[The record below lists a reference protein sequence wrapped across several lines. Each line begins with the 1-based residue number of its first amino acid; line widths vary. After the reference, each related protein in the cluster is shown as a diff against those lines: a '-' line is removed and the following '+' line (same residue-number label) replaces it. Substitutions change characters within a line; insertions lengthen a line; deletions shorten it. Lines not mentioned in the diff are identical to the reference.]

1 MKRLNNWSQ
10 KISKRHVTGGVIT
23 ISLLTGS
30 LALFNSANVPDAPT
44 AEAVVQTD
52 ALQIKEMIHDALT
65 VKQEPEVAEMAFDRD
80 QVLNDYQNRV
90 SEDFKIPENLR
101 DRAGFWFD
109 IYTKHD
115 SMKRLIHHTDFPWIV
130 FEVVDVTPIINAE
143 TPKHR
148 WLRNVKADQFVK
160 DQVAKIKEAL
170 KSLSK
175 RKSFE
180 NLNEDE
186 QKAAD
191 VLAKLDGD
199 LAKKAKVALQ
209 NIRVQTGQKDFFH
222 EGLEVSPQ
230 YLPGMEEIFAQH
242 KLPTELTRIPFVES
256 SFNKHAT
263 SKVGASGIW
272 QFMGGTGRKFM
283 IVDNSIDE
291 RHSPFKASEAAARLL
306 KENHMILKKSWPL
319 AITAWNHGPPGIR
332 KAMAKTGSKDL
343 GVIVEKFRS
352 KSFDFASSN
361 FYCEFLGALYAEKYH
376 EQIFKDVN
384 YEETLSLHT
393 VKLNRNIGAK
403 ELVRLSGL
411 SNDDFMLFNPD
422 LKKAV
427 ATNASIP
434 TGFTLMLDDGA
445 RAVLKNLIAK
455 ESSARKRKLSKN
467 DFSLSSPIARE

>member
-30 LALFNSANVPDAPT
+30 LALFNSANIPEAPK

-52 ALQIKEMIHDALT
+52 ALQIKEMIFNALAF
-65 VKQEPEVAEMAFDRD
+65 KQEPEVKEATFDRE
-80 QVLNDYQNRV
+80 QVLNDYKNLI

-148 WLRNVKADQFVK
+148 WLRNVKADQYVK
-160 DQVAKIKEAL
+160 DEVTKIKTAL

-175 RKSFE
+175 KKTFE
-180 NLNEDE
+180 NLSEDE
-186 QKAAD
+186 QKVAD
-191 VLAKLDGD
+191 VLSKLDGD

-283 IVDNSIDE
+283 IVDNNIDE

-343 GVIVEKFRS
+343 GVIVEKFRT

-376 EQIFKDVN
+376 EEIFKDVN
-384 YEETLSLHT
+384 YEETLNLHT

-427 ATNASIP
+427 AMNASIP

-445 RAVLKNLIAK
+445 RAVLKSLIAK

>member
-10 KISKRHVTGGVIT
+10 KISKRHVTGGVLT

-44 AEAVVQTD
+44 SEAVVQSD
-52 ALQIKEMIHDALT
+52 ALQIKEMILDALT
-65 VKQEPEVAEMAFDRD
+65 VKQEPEIAEVSFDRE
-80 QVLNDYQNRV
+80 QVLNDYQNLV

-115 SMKRLIHHTDFPWIV
+115 SMKRLIHHTDYPWIV

-160 DQVAKIKEAL
+160 DEVTKIKAAL

-186 QKAAD
+186 QKVAD

-242 KLPTELTRIPFVES
+242 KLPVELTRIPFVES

-283 IVDNSIDE
+283 IVDNRIDE
-291 RHSPFKASEAAARLL
+291 RNSPFKASEAAARLL

-343 GVIVEKFRS
+343 GVIVQKFRS

-361 FYCEFLGALYAEKYH
+361 FYCEFLAALHAEKYH
-376 EQIFKDVN
+376 EQIFKNVN
-384 YEETLSLHT
+384 YEETLNLHT

-411 SNDDFMLFNPD
+411 TNDDFMLFNPD

-427 ATNASIP
+427 AMNASIP

>member
-1 MKRLNNWSQ
+1 MKRLNNWSK
-10 KISKRHVTGGVIT
+10 KISKRHVIGGIIN

-30 LALFNSANVPDAPT
+30 LALFNSANL
-44 AEAVVQTD
+44 AEPKNADSSVQSNTPQVKESL
-52 ALQIKEMIHDALT
+52 LQALT
-65 VKQEPEVAEMAFDRD
+65 LQHKPEIQDLTFDREL
-80 QVLNDYQNRV
+80 VLNDFQNRV
-90 SEDFKIPENLR
+90 SEDFKIPANLR

-115 SMKRLIHHTDFPWIV
+115 SMKRLIHHANYPWIV

-148 WLRNVKADQFVK
+148 WLRNIKADQYVK
-160 DQVAKIKEAL
+160 DEVAKIKDTL

-175 RKSFE
+175 KKNVE
-180 NLNEDE
+180 NLNESE
-186 QKAAD
+186 QKIAN
-191 VLAKLDGD
+191 VLTKLGGD
-199 LAKKAKVALQ
+199 LAKNAKVALQ

-272 QFMGGTGRKFM
+272 QFMGATGRKFM
-283 IVDNSIDE
+283 IVDSRIDE

-332 KAMAKTGSKDL
+332 KAMAQTGSKDL
-343 GVIVEKFRS
+343 GVIVEKFHS
-352 KSFDFASSN
+352 KSFDFASAN

-384 YEETLSLHT
+384 YEETLNLHT
-393 VKLNRNIGAK
+393 VKLNRNISAK

-411 SNDDFMLFNPD
+411 SNDDFMLYNPD
-422 LKKAV
+422 LKNAV
-427 ATNASIP
+427 AMNASIP

-455 ESSARKRKLSKN
+455 ESSTRKRKLSKN
-467 DFSLSSPIARE
+467 EFSLNSPIARE